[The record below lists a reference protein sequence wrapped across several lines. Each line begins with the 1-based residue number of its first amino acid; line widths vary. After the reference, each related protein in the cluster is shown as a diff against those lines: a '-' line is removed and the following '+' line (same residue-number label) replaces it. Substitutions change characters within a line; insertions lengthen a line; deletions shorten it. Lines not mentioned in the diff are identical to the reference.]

1 MRSMRRLALAL
12 LVGAPLSVATSDAA
26 AATAAQSCDGQV
38 IALMNHA
45 SGASGPSDNPQA
57 AAGPGFFLGP
67 QTSDGITTLRDER
80 CS

>member
-12 LVGAPLSVATSDAA
+12 LVGALLSVATSDAA

-38 IALMNHA
+38 IALMNQA

-57 AAGPGFFLGP
+57 AAGPGHSVRSGN
-67 QTSDGITTLRDER
+67 SALRR
-80 CS
+80 RVGRA